1 MKTTETNNSTTKNLD
16 REQKYS
22 FANINLIGTC
32 NANCYFCLGKDIE
45 ETLSKQNQMSTHFS
59 LWKNLDKYLE
69 LANSY
74 GVEKIYLTGENTDP
88 LIYKYLGELIDYV
101 QNYKNYGFNVGIRNN
116 GYLALKNM
124 NVINRCKDEIGYSV
138 NAISEE
144 ANQLVMG
151 RSDIPDW
158 DKIIPA
164 TNNPR
169 TSIIVSRHNVHEFF
183 RIVKFLS
190 KFDNIRYIQA
200 RCIVSETRNDQ
211 FEADQ
216 ASFELLSGHVNML
229 HEHVD
234 NFHGAKIYNIYGK
247 KVSFWKNWSTNINSM
262 NYFSD
267 GTIAE
272 SPFIINGYLQN
283 QEEA

>member
-1 MKTTETNNSTTKNLD
+1 MKTTNNSTAKNIN
-16 REQKYS
+16 RENKYS

-45 ETLSKQNQMSTHFS
+45 KELSKQNQMSTHFS
-59 LWKNLDKYLE
+59 EWKNLDKYLGMAKE
-69 LANSY
+69 Y

-101 QNYKNYGFNVGIRNN
+101 QDRGFNVGIRNN

-124 NVINRCKDEIGYSV
+124 DIINRCKDEIGYSV

-144 ANQLVMG
+144 ANMKVMG
-151 RSDIPDW
+151 RTDIPDW
-158 DKIIPA
+158 ENIIPA

-169 TSIIVSRHNVHEFF
+169 TSIIVSRYNANEFF
-183 RIVKFLS
+183 KIIKFLS
-190 KFDNIRYIQA
+190 RFDNIRYIQA

-211 FEADQ
+211 MIEDQKVFEY
-216 ASFELLSGHVNML
+216 L
-229 HEHVD
+229 HEYVEGRFEQVGS
-234 NFHGAKIYNIYGK
+234 FHGARIYDIYGK
-247 KVSFWKNWSTNINSM
+247 KVSFWKNWATNINSM

-283 QEEA
+283 QEVVEIG